1 MGIRLQ
7 GLQILDCQ
15 IAAFFQRQ
23 PYISKAETVNTALP
37 CSNHFWNAPTVWAW
51 KALLGPADI
60 PPSTYFL
67 TTLTSILLYK
77 QISDVLPFPPL
88 DDFSKTLY
96 VYVLHTQ
103 VFEWRETVCM
113 LNPTG
118 LLSSPLS
125 MAPQHIGA
133 SLQERRSWL
142 ESCLEN
148 WATFYG
154 DSNQADPTNRNQK
167 NFSGL
172 LLYHLAILALRINF
186 SDLHIVAGRS
196 GTEEDIALSEQSL
209 RNWLQEDRAHVIL
222 DGTIQMVKVAH
233 ETIAAGEAQRSGF
246 ELSICV
252 FMSGLVFWVMSR
264 FGSGSL
270 ITSIEHQ
277 EMPLVSNVP
286 GPGYN
291 SKGPWN
297 GEDGETIEHQGEV
310 TPQATHLLLCQVA
323 DARNCLRAMKCHRLA
338 VAFGDIL
345 DQFLSNA

>member
-1 MGIRLQ
+1 MN
-7 GLQILDCQ
+7 
-15 IAAFFQRQ
+15 A
-23 PYISKAETVNTALP
+23 ALP
-37 CSNHFWNAPTVWAW
+37 CADHFWNAPTVWAW

-77 QISDVLPFPPL
+77 EISDVLPFPPL
-88 DDFSKTLY
+88 DGFCGTLY
-96 VYVLHTQ
+96 AYVLHTQ
-103 VFEWRETVCM
+103 VFEWRETICM

-125 MAPQHIGA
+125 MAPQHIGT
-133 SLQERRSWL
+133 SLQERRTWL
-142 ESCLEN
+142 ESSLET
-148 WATFYG
+148 WASFYG
-154 DSNQADPTNRNQK
+154 ESNQADPTNRNRK
-167 NFSGL
+167 NFPGI
-172 LLYHLAILALRINF
+172 LLYHLAVLALRINF

-196 GTEEDIALSEQSL
+196 GSKEDIALSEQSL
-209 RNWLQEDRAHVIL
+209 RNWLQEERAHVIL

-246 ELSICV
+246 ELSVCL

-264 FGSGSL
+264 FGSCSM
-270 ITSIEHQ
+270 ITSIGHLK
-277 EMPLVSNVP
+277 MPLASNVP

-291 SKGPWN
+291 SNDPWN
-297 GEDGETIEHQGEV
+297 QENGTPEHRDDV
-310 TPQATHLLLCQVA
+310 TSQATYLLLCQVA

-345 DQFLSNA
+345 DQFLSNS